1 MNSEGDNRVT
11 SSPPKLGGLS
21 EGRGGLKQHLV
32 RLNDSPVARWTVL
45 FIVATAM
52 MMGYFVNDV
61 MSPLET
67 LLEASPS
74 EGGLGWKPGDYG
86 FFSGASGLINVFLLM
101 LFFSGLIL
109 DKMGIRFTG
118 VLSCSLMVLG
128 TLIKYYA
135 VTAGF
140 PPTAV
145 VNFSLFTLH
154 FSLPTSVAVASLG
167 FAVFGVGYEMTGI
180 TVSKAMVRWFTG
192 HELAL
197 AMGIQLAMARLGT
210 AAALSISAPIA
221 RHFTLSTPLLL
232 SLSFLIIGLLAFL
245 VFCVMDRRLDQR
257 NAADNIDTEE
267 HGRTRNDKE
276 LCDIAT
282 EEHGITRN
290 NDELRD
296 NPCCSVANKTSDA
309 EEFRLL
315 DIIVTLRNPG
325 FWLIT
330 LFCVLFYSAVSP
342 FLKFSTK
349 LMVMKYGVDADLAG
363 FFSSIAPFGTIL
375 MTPLFGLIY
384 DRYGKGITLVI
395 TGALMLTAV
404 HFGFSLPMHS
414 STTAI
419 TLMVVLSI
427 AYSLA
432 PAALWPCVPKI
443 IPLKC
448 LGTAYSMIFFIQNFG
463 RAIIPMFVGKANE
476 TDPTYET
483 SMLIFGFTA
492 LGAALTA
499 IAMFYVDRRQHYG
512 LQLPNIRK

>member
-1 MNSEGDNRVT
+1 MNIQ
-11 SSPPKLGGLS
+11 K
-21 EGRGGLKQHLV
+21 
-32 RLNDSPVARWTVL
+32 LNDSPFARWTVL

-67 LLEASPS
+67 LLEMPRSQ
-74 EGGLGWKPGDYG
+74 GGLGWTPSDYG
-86 FFSGASGLINVFLLM
+86 FFSGAGSFINVFLLM

-118 VLSCSLMVLG
+118 TLACSLMVIG
-128 TLIKYYA
+128 TLIKLYA
-135 VTAGF
+135 VTTDFGSTDVTF
-140 PPTAV
+140 FNT
-145 VNFSLFTLH
+145 H
-154 FSLPTSVAVASLG
+154 LPASAAWASFG
-167 FAVFGVGYEMTGI
+167 FAIFGVGYEMTGI

-197 AMGIQLAMARLGT
+197 AMGLQLAMARFGT

-221 RHFTLSTPLLL
+221 RHYTLSTPLLVAL
-232 SLSFLIIGLLAFL
+232 AFLIIGLLAFL
-245 VFCVMDRRLDQR
+245 VFCVMDRRLDQHR
-257 NAADNIDTEE
+257 TNTDLHGLQEE
-267 HGRTRNDKE
+267 
-276 LCDIAT
+276 
-282 EEHGITRN
+282 
-290 NDELRD
+290 
-296 NPCCSVANKTSDA
+296 SVRVSPSQSDA
-309 EEFRLL
+309 KKKSDADEFRWS
-315 DIIVTLRNPG
+315 DIGTTLRTPG

-349 LMVMKYGVDADLAG
+349 LMVMKYGVDPDVAG

-375 MTPLFGLIY
+375 MTPLFGLVY
-384 DRYGKGITLVI
+384 DRYGKGVTLVI

-414 STTAI
+414 STAAI
-419 TLMVVLSI
+419 TLMVILSI
-427 AYSLA
+427 GYSLA

-499 IAMFYVDRRQHYG
+499 LVLWHVDRRQHYG
-512 LQLPNIRK
+512 LQLPNIRKLSELESGD

>member
-1 MNSEGDNRVT
+1 MTEVIQ
-11 SSPPKLGGLS
+11 K
-21 EGRGGLKQHLV
+21 
-32 RLNDSPVARWTVL
+32 RLNDSPIARWTVL

-61 MSPLET
+61 MSPLEA
-67 LLEASPS
+67 LLEMPKA
-74 EGGLGWKPGDYG
+74 EGGLGWTSSDYG
-86 FFSGASGLINVFLLM
+86 FFSGSGSFINVFLLM

-118 VLSCSLMVLG
+118 VLACSLMVLG
-128 TLIKYYA
+128 TLLKYYA
-135 VTAGF
+135 VTTDFGTSSVAFFG
-140 PPTAV
+140 T
-145 VNFSLFTLH
+145 H
-154 FSLPTSVAVASLG
+154 LPTSAAWASLG

-221 RHFTLSTPLLL
+221 RHFTLSTPLLIAL
-232 SLSFLIIGLLAFL
+232 AFLIIGLLSFL
-245 VFCVMDRRLDQR
+245 VFCVMDRKLDKKGQMV
-257 NAADNIDTEE
+257 EE
-267 HGRTRNDKE
+267 KN
-276 LCDIAT
+276 
-282 EEHGITRN
+282 
-290 NDELRD
+290 
-296 NPCCSVANKTSDA
+296 SSSD
-309 EEFRLL
+309 EFRFS
-315 DIIVTLRNPG
+315 DILVTLRNPG

-330 LFCVLFYSAVSP
+330 IFCVLFYSAVSP

-349 LMVMKYGVDADLAG
+349 LMVIKYGVDPDIAG

-375 MTPLFGLIY
+375 MTPLFGLVF
-384 DRYGKGITLVI
+384 DRFGRGVTLVI

-404 HFGFSLPMHS
+404 HFGFSLPIHS
-414 STTAI
+414 SAVAI
-419 TLMVVLSI
+419 ALMVILSI
-427 AYSLA
+427 GYSLA

-463 RAIIPMFVGKANE
+463 RAIIPMFVGRANE
-476 TDPTYET
+476 TDPSYTT
-483 SMLIFGFTA
+483 SMLIFSFTA

-499 IAMFYVDRRQHYG
+499 IVMLYTDRKKGYG
-512 LQLPNIRK
+512 LQLPNIKKA

>member
-1 MNSEGDNRVT
+1 MAEAIR
-11 SSPPKLGGLS
+11 
-21 EGRGGLKQHLV
+21 H
-32 RLNDSPVARWTVL
+32 RLNDSPFARWTVL
-45 FIVATAM
+45 IIVATAM

-67 LLEASPS
+67 LLELPKSQ
-74 EGGLGWKPGDYG
+74 GGLGWTPSDYG
-86 FFSGASGLINVFLLM
+86 FFSGAGSFINVFLLM

-118 VLSCSLMVLG
+118 VLACSLMALG
-128 TLIKYYA
+128 TLLKLYG
-135 VTAGF
+135 VTTDFGTAEIVVFGF
-140 PPTAV
+140 Q
-145 VNFSLFTLH
+145 
-154 FSLPTSVAVASLG
+154 LPMSVAVASLG
-167 FAVFGVGYEMTGI
+167 FAVLGVGYEMTGI

-221 RHFTLSTPLLL
+221 RHFSLSTPLLV
-232 SLSFLIIGLLAFL
+232 SLAFIIIGLLAFL
-245 VFCVMDRRLDQR
+245 VFCVMDRKLD
-257 NAADNIDTEE
+257 DDSTK
-267 HGRTRNDKE
+267 RT
-276 LCDIAT
+276 T
-282 EEHGITRN
+282 
-290 NDELRD
+290 DE
-296 NPCCSVANKTSDA
+296 S
-309 EEFRLL
+309 EEFRWS
-315 DIIVTLRNPG
+315 DILVTLRNPG

-349 LMVMKYGVDADLAG
+349 LMVMKYGVDPDIAG

-375 MTPLFGLIY
+375 MTPLFGAIY
-384 DRYGKGITLVI
+384 DRYGKGVTLVN

-414 STTAI
+414 STIAI
-419 TLMVVLSI
+419 ALMVTLSI
-427 AYSLA
+427 GYSLA

-463 RAIIPMFVGKANE
+463 RAIIPMFVGRANE
-476 TDPTYET
+476 TDPTYTT

-492 LGAALTA
+492 LGAAVTA
-499 IAMFYVDRRQHYG
+499 VGILLIDKHKHYG
-512 LQLPNIRK
+512 LQLPNIKK

>member
-1 MNSEGDNRVT
+1 MSEAIR
-11 SSPPKLGGLS
+11 
-21 EGRGGLKQHLV
+21 Q

-67 LLEASPS
+67 LLEASPA
-74 EGGLGWKPGDYG
+74 EGGLGWSPSDYG
-86 FFSGASGLINVFLLM
+86 FFSGAGSFINVFLLM
-101 LFFSGLIL
+101 LFFSGIIL

-145 VNFSLFTLH
+145 TEFSLFTIH
-154 FSLPTSVAVASLG
+154 VSLPTSVALASLG

-197 AMGIQLAMARLGT
+197 AMGLQLAMARFGT
-210 AAALSISAPIA
+210 AAALSISAPVA

-232 SLSFLIIGLLAFL
+232 SLAFLIIGLLAFL
-245 VFCVMDRRLDQR
+245 VFCVMDRRLDQFTV
-257 NAADNIDTEE
+257 DSLQLTDEF
-267 HGRTRNDKE
+267 HWS
-276 LCDIAT
+276 DIGT
-282 EEHGITRN
+282 
-290 NDELRD
+290 
-296 NPCCSVANKTSDA
+296 
-309 EEFRLL
+309 
-315 DIIVTLRNPG
+315 TLRNPG

-384 DRYGKGITLVI
+384 DRYGKGVTLVI

-414 STTAI
+414 STVAI
-419 TLMVVLSI
+419 TLMVILSI
-427 AYSLA
+427 GYSLA

-499 IAMFYVDRRQHYG
+499 MAMWYADRRKGYG

>member
-1 MNSEGDNRVT
+1 MAET
-11 SSPPKLGGLS
+11 IIK
-21 EGRGGLKQHLV
+21 

-67 LLEASPS
+67 LLEMPI
-74 EGGLGWKPGDYG
+74 EQGGLGWSPSDYG
-86 FFSGASGLINVFLLM
+86 FFSGAGSFINVFLLM

-118 VLSCSLMVLG
+118 TLACSLMVVG

-135 VTAGF
+135 VT
-140 PPTAV
+140 TD
-145 VNFSLFTLH
+145 FSGANVTF
-154 FSLPTSVAVASLG
+154 FSTHLPASAAWASLG

-180 TVSKAMVRWFTG
+180 SVSKAMVRWFTG

-197 AMGIQLAMARLGT
+197 AMGLQLAMARLGT

-221 RHFTLSTPLLL
+221 RHFVLSTPLLV

-245 VFCVMDRRLDQR
+245 VFCVMDRKLD
-257 NAADNIDTEE
+257 ASGYSCEAD
-267 HGRTRNDKE
+267 K
-276 LCDIAT
+276 
-282 EEHGITRN
+282 
-290 NDELRD
+290 
-296 NPCCSVANKTSDA
+296 A
-309 EEFRLL
+309 EEFRLA
-315 DIIVTLRNPG
+315 DIGITLRNPG

-349 LMVMKYGVDADLAG
+349 LMVMKYGVDTDIAG

-384 DRYGKGITLVI
+384 DRYGKGVTLVI
-395 TGALMLTAV
+395 TGALMLTLV
-404 HFGFSLPMHS
+404 HFGFSLPIHS
-414 STTAI
+414 SAVAI
-419 TLMVVLSI
+419 ALMVTLSI
-427 AYSLA
+427 GYSLA

-476 TDPTYET
+476 TDPTYTT

-492 LGAALTA
+492 LGATLTA
-499 IAMFYVDRRQHYG
+499 IAMLYIDHQKKYG

>member
-1 MNSEGDNRVT
+1 MNIQ
-11 SSPPKLGGLS
+11 K
-21 EGRGGLKQHLV
+21 
-32 RLNDSPVARWTVL
+32 LNDSPFARWTVL

-67 LLEASPS
+67 LLEMPRSQ
-74 EGGLGWKPGDYG
+74 GGLGWTPSDYG
-86 FFSGASGLINVFLLM
+86 FFSGAGSFINVFLLM

-118 VLSCSLMVLG
+118 TLACSLMVIG
-128 TLIKYYA
+128 TL
-135 VTAGF
+135 
-140 PPTAV
+140 P
-145 VNFSLFTLH
+145 
-154 FSLPTSVAVASLG
+154 ASAAWASFG
-167 FAVFGVGYEMTGI
+167 FAIFGVGYEMTGI

-197 AMGIQLAMARLGT
+197 AMGLQLAMARFGT

-221 RHFTLSTPLLL
+221 RHFTLSTPILVALA
-232 SLSFLIIGLLAFL
+232 FLIIGLLAFL
-245 VFCVMDRRLDQR
+245 VFCVMDRRLDQFTVYSLQFT
-257 NAADNIDTEE
+257 DDYSETSEE
-267 HGRTRNDKE
+267 HASKSTVRSA
-276 LCDIAT
+276 LPLAT
-282 EEHGITRN
+282 EGTQ
-290 NDELRD
+290 ELKPSAR
-296 NPCCSVANKTSDA
+296 PEGALSPERTVNKNSD
-309 EEFRLL
+309 EFRWS
-315 DIIVTLRNPG
+315 DIGTTLRSPG

-349 LMVMKYGVDADLAG
+349 LMVMKYGVDPDVAG

-375 MTPLFGLIY
+375 MTPLFGLVY
-384 DRYGKGITLVI
+384 DRYGKGVTLVI

-414 STTAI
+414 STAAI
-419 TLMVVLSI
+419 TLMVILSI
-427 AYSLA
+427 GYSLA

-499 IAMFYVDRRQHYG
+499 LVLWHVDRRQHYG

>member
-1 MNSEGDNRVT
+1 MSEV
-11 SSPPKLGGLS
+11 LGQ
-21 EGRGGLKQHLV
+21 RF
-32 RLNDSPVARWTVL
+32 NDSPVARWTVL

-52 MMGYFVNDV
+52 MMGYFVNDI

-67 LLEASPS
+67 LLEMPRSQ
-74 EGGLGWKPGDYG
+74 GGLGWTPSDYG
-86 FFSGASGLINVFLLM
+86 FFSGAGSFINVFLLM
-101 LFFSGLIL
+101 LFFSGIIL

-118 VLSCSLMVLG
+118 TLACSLMVLG

-135 VTAGF
+135 VTADLDN
-140 PPTAV
+140 TIHY
-145 VNFSLFTLH
+145 SLFTIH
-154 FSLPTSVAVASLG
+154 LPPSVAMASLG
-167 FAVFGVGYEMTGI
+167 FAIFGVGYEMTGI

-197 AMGIQLAMARLGT
+197 AMGLQLAMARFGT

-221 RHFTLSTPLLL
+221 RHFTLSAPLLVAL
-232 SLSFLIIGLLAFL
+232 AFLIIGLLAFL
-245 VFCVMDRRLDQR
+245 VFCVMDRRLD
-257 NAADNIDTEE
+257 
-267 HGRTRNDKE
+267 K
-276 LCDIAT
+276 
-282 EEHGITRN
+282 
-290 NDELRD
+290 
-296 NPCCSVANKTSDA
+296 PSDYS
-309 EEFRLL
+309 ENSESSESSDEFRWG
-315 DIIVTLRNPG
+315 DILVTLRNPG

-349 LMVMKYGVDADLAG
+349 LMVMKYGVDPDLAG

-375 MTPLFGLIY
+375 MTPLFGLVY
-384 DRYGKGITLVI
+384 DKYGKGVTLVI
-395 TGALMLTAV
+395 TGALMLAAV

-414 STTAI
+414 STIAI
-419 TLMVVLSI
+419 ALMVVLSI
-427 AYSLA
+427 GYSLA

-463 RAIIPMFVGKANE
+463 RAIIPMFVGRANE
-476 TDPTYET
+476 TDPTYTT

-492 LGAALTA
+492 LGAAMIA
-499 IAMFYVDRRQHYG
+499 ITMWYVDKRKGYG

>member
-1 MNSEGDNRVT
+1 MRSCT
-11 SSPPKLGGLS
+11 QKI
-21 EGRGGLKQHLV
+21 
-32 RLNDSPVARWTVL
+32 NDSPVARWTVL

-52 MMGYFVNDV
+52 MMGYFVNDI
-61 MSPLET
+61 MSPLEA
-67 LLEASPS
+67 LLEMPRS
-74 EGGLGWKPGDYG
+74 EGGLGWTPTDYG
-86 FFSGASGLINVFLLM
+86 FFSGAGSFINVFLLM
-101 LFFSGLIL
+101 LFFSGIIL

-118 VLSCSLMVLG
+118 TLACTLMVVG
-128 TLIKYYA
+128 TLIKYYT
-135 VTAGF
+135 VSTSPDGEIF
-140 PPTAV
+140 G
-145 VNFSLFTLH
+145 
-154 FSLPTSVAVASLG
+154 LPMSVAMASLG

-221 RHFTLSTPLLL
+221 RHFTLSAPLLL
-232 SLSFLIIGLLAFL
+232 ALAFLIIGLLAFL
-245 VFCVMDRRLDQR
+245 VFCVMDRRLDSSIP
-257 NAADNIDTEE
+257 ATTEDTEE
-267 HGRTRNDKE
+267 FRWS
-276 LCDIAT
+276 DIGT
-282 EEHGITRN
+282 
-290 NDELRD
+290 
-296 NPCCSVANKTSDA
+296 
-309 EEFRLL
+309 
-315 DIIVTLRNPG
+315 TLRNPG

-349 LMVMKYGVDADLAG
+349 LMVMKYGVDADIAG

-375 MTPLFGLIY
+375 MTPLFGYVY
-384 DRYGKGITLVI
+384 DRYGKGMTLVI
-395 TGALMLTAV
+395 TGALLLTAV
-404 HFGFSLPMHS
+404 HFGFALPMHS
-414 STTAI
+414 STIAI
-419 TLMVVLSI
+419 LLMVTLSI
-427 AYSLA
+427 GYSMA

-476 TDPTYET
+476 TDSTYTT

-492 LGAALTA
+492 LGAVLTA
-499 IAMFYVDRRQHYG
+499 IAMLYIDRKKSYG

>member
-1 MNSEGDNRVT
+1 MSEVLRQ
-11 SSPPKLGGLS
+11 
-21 EGRGGLKQHLV
+21 RF
-32 RLNDSPVARWTVL
+32 NDSPVARWTVL

-52 MMGYFVNDV
+52 MMGYFVNDI

-67 LLEASPS
+67 LLEMPRSQ
-74 EGGLGWKPGDYG
+74 GGLGWTPSDYG
-86 FFSGASGLINVFLLM
+86 FFSGAGSFINVFLLM
-101 LFFSGLIL
+101 LFFSGIIL

-118 VLSCSLMVLG
+118 TLACSLMVLG

-135 VTAGF
+135 VTADFG
-140 PPTAV
+140 
-145 VNFSLFTLH
+145 NSQLSILN
-154 FSLPTSVAVASLG
+154 SQLPMSATWASFG
-167 FAVFGVGYEMTGI
+167 FAIFGVGYEMTGI

-197 AMGIQLAMARLGT
+197 AMGLQLAMARFGT

-221 RHFTLSTPLLL
+221 RHFTLSAPLLVAL
-232 SLSFLIIGLLAFL
+232 AFLIIGLLAFL
-245 VFCVMDRRLDQR
+245 VFCVMDRRLD
-257 NAADNIDTEE
+257 
-267 HGRTRNDKE
+267 K
-276 LCDIAT
+276 
-282 EEHGITRN
+282 
-290 NDELRD
+290 
-296 NPCCSVANKTSDA
+296 SSDYSDYS
-309 EEFRLL
+309 EYTDHSENSESSDEFRWG
-315 DIIVTLRNPG
+315 DILVTLRNPG

-349 LMVMKYGVDADLAG
+349 LMVMKYGVDPDLAG

-375 MTPLFGLIY
+375 MTPLFGLVY
-384 DRYGKGITLVI
+384 DKYGKGVTLVI
-395 TGALMLTAV
+395 TGALMLAAV

-414 STTAI
+414 STIAI
-419 TLMVVLSI
+419 ALMVVLSI
-427 AYSLA
+427 GYSLA

-463 RAIIPMFVGKANE
+463 RAIIPMFVGRANE
-476 TDPTYET
+476 TDPTYTT

-492 LGAALTA
+492 LGAAMIA
-499 IAMFYVDRRQHYG
+499 ITMWYVDKRKGYG

>member
-1 MNSEGDNRVT
+1 MNIRDN
-11 SSPPKLGGLS
+11 
-21 EGRGGLKQHLV
+21 
-32 RLNDSPVARWTVL
+32 LNDSPFARWTVL

-67 LLEASPS
+67 LLEMPRSQ
-74 EGGLGWKPGDYG
+74 GGLGWTPSDYG
-86 FFSGASGLINVFLLM
+86 FFSGAGSFINVFLLM

-118 VLSCSLMVLG
+118 TLACSLMVIG
-128 TLIKYYA
+128 TLIKLYA
-135 VTAGF
+135 VTTDFGTTDVTF
-140 PPTAV
+140 FNT
-145 VNFSLFTLH
+145 H
-154 FSLPTSVAVASLG
+154 LPASAAWASFG
-167 FAVFGVGYEMTGI
+167 FAIFGVGYEMTGI
-180 TVSKAMVRWFTG
+180 TVSKAIVRWFTG

-197 AMGIQLAMARLGT
+197 AMGLQLAMARFGT

-221 RHFTLSTPLLL
+221 RHYTLSTPLLVAL
-232 SLSFLIIGLLAFL
+232 AFLIIGLLAFL
-245 VFCVMDRRLDQR
+245 VFCVMDRRLDHR
-257 NAADNIDTEE
+257 MIIASDE
-267 HGRTRNDKE
+267 HGLTQ
-276 LCDIAT
+276 
-282 EEHGITRN
+282 N
-290 NDELRD
+290 NQDLRED
-296 NPCCSVANKTSDA
+296 PCSSDANKDS
-309 EEFRLL
+309 EEFRFS
-315 DIIVTLRNPG
+315 DIGTTLRSPG

-349 LMVMKYGVDADLAG
+349 LMVMKYGVDPDVAG

-384 DRYGKGITLVI
+384 DRYGKGVTLVI

-414 STTAI
+414 STVAI
-419 TLMVVLSI
+419 TLMVILSVGF
-427 AYSLA
+427 SLA

-448 LGTAYSMIFFIQNFG
+448 LGTACSMIFFIQNFG

-499 IAMFYVDRRQHYG
+499 LAMWYVDRRQGYG

>member
-1 MNSEGDNRVT
+1 MAEA
-11 SSPPKLGGLS
+11 
-21 EGRGGLKQHLV
+21 LKH
-32 RLNDSPVARWTVL
+32 RLNDSPFARWTVL

-67 LLEASPS
+67 LLELPRSQ
-74 EGGLGWKPGDYG
+74 GGLGWTPSDYG
-86 FFSGASGLINVFLLM
+86 FFSGAGSFINVFLLM

-118 VLSCSLMVLG
+118 VLACSLMVIG
-128 TLIKYYA
+128 TIIKLIA
-135 VTAGF
+135 VTHPSTEVYHLSF
-140 PPTAV
+140 IIYHLEMPRT
-145 VNFSLFTLH
+145 
-154 FSLPTSVAVASLG
+154 VALASLG
-167 FAVFGVGYEMTGI
+167 FAIFGVGYEMTGI

-197 AMGIQLAMARLGT
+197 AMGLQLAMARFGT

-221 RHFTLSTPLLL
+221 RHFTLSTPLLV
-232 SLSFLIIGLLAFL
+232 SLAFLIIGLLAFL
-245 VFCVMDRRLDQR
+245 VFCVMDRKLD
-257 NAADNIDTEE
+257 ASIPTET
-267 HGRTRNDKE
+267 G
-276 LCDIAT
+276 
-282 EEHGITRN
+282 
-290 NDELRD
+290 
-296 NPCCSVANKTSDA
+296 TS
-309 EEFRLL
+309 EEFRLS
-315 DIIVTLRNPG
+315 DIGVTLRNPG

-349 LMVMKYGVDADLAG
+349 LMVMKYGVDPDIAG

-384 DRYGKGITLVI
+384 DRYGKGVTLVI

-414 STTAI
+414 STIAI
-419 TLMVVLSI
+419 ALMVTLSVG
-427 AYSLA
+427 YSLA

-463 RAIIPMFVGKANE
+463 RAVIPMCVGRANE
-476 TDPTYET
+476 TDPSYTT

-492 LGAALTA
+492 LGAAITA
-499 IAMFYVDRRQHYG
+499 IAMLYVDRKKNYG
-512 LQLPNIRK
+512 LQLPNIKK

>member
-1 MNSEGDNRVT
+1 MAEAIR
-11 SSPPKLGGLS
+11 
-21 EGRGGLKQHLV
+21 Q
-32 RLNDSPVARWTVL
+32 RLNDSPIARWTVL

-67 LLEASPS
+67 LLEMPRGQ
-74 EGGLGWKPGDYG
+74 GGLGWSPSDYG
-86 FFSGASGLINVFLLM
+86 FFSGAGSFINVFLLM

-118 VLSCSLMVLG
+118 ILACSLMAVG
-128 TLIKYYA
+128 TLLKLYG
-135 VTAGF
+135 VTTDFGTEEIIIFGF
-140 PPTAV
+140 Q
-145 VNFSLFTLH
+145 
-154 FSLPTSVAVASLG
+154 LPMSVAVASLG
-167 FAVFGVGYEMTGI
+167 FSIFGVGYEMTGI

-192 HELAL
+192 HELAI

-221 RHFTLSTPLLL
+221 RHYTLSTPLLV
-232 SLSFLIIGLLAFL
+232 SLAFLIIGLLAFF
-245 VFCVMDRRLDQR
+245 VFCVMDRRLDSSSIASST
-257 NAADNIDTEE
+257 NA
-267 HGRTRNDKE
+267 
-276 LCDIAT
+276 
-282 EEHGITRN
+282 
-290 NDELRD
+290 
-296 NPCCSVANKTSDA
+296 TSSD
-309 EEFRLL
+309 EEFRLA
-315 DIIVTLRNPG
+315 DIGITLRNPG

-349 LMVMKYGVDADLAG
+349 LMVMKYGVDADIAG
-363 FFSSIAPFGTIL
+363 IFSSIAPFGTIL
-375 MTPLFGLIY
+375 MTPIFGLVY
-384 DRYGKGITLVI
+384 DRYGKGVTLVI

-404 HFGFSLPMHS
+404 HFGFSLPIHS
-414 STTAI
+414 ATIAI
-419 TLMVVLSI
+419 ALMVTLSI
-427 AYSLA
+427 GYSLA

-463 RAIIPMFVGKANE
+463 RAIIPMFVGRANE
-476 TDPTYET
+476 TDPTYTT

-492 LGAALTA
+492 LGAAITA
-499 IAMFYVDRRQHYG
+499 FAMLYIDHRKGYG

>member
-1 MNSEGDNRVT
+1 MTEAIR
-11 SSPPKLGGLS
+11 
-21 EGRGGLKQHLV
+21 Q

-45 FIVATAM
+45 LIVATAM

-67 LLEASPS
+67 LLEMPREA
-74 EGGLGWKPGDYG
+74 GGLGWTPSDYG
-86 FFSGASGLINVFLLM
+86 FFSGSSGLINVFLLM

-118 VLSCSLMVLG
+118 ILACSLMVLG
-128 TLIKYYA
+128 TLLKLYG
-135 VTAGF
+135 VTVDFGSDVVSFFGF
-140 PPTAV
+140 E
-145 VNFSLFTLH
+145 
-154 FSLPTSVAVASLG
+154 LPMSVAVASLG
-167 FAVFGVGYEMTGI
+167 FAIFGVGYEMTGI

-221 RHFTLSTPLLL
+221 RHFTLSMPLLV
-232 SLSFLIIGLLAFL
+232 SLAFLIIGLLAFL
-245 VFCVMDRRLDQR
+245 VFCVMDRKLDS
-257 NAADNIDTEE
+257 
-267 HGRTRNDKE
+267 
-276 LCDIAT
+276 
-282 EEHGITRN
+282 
-290 NDELRD
+290 
-296 NPCCSVANKTSDA
+296 SVSSQTTNS
-309 EEFRLL
+309 EEFHWS
-315 DIIVTLRNPG
+315 DIRVTLRNPG

-349 LMVMKYGVDADLAG
+349 LMVIKYGVDTDIAG
-363 FFSSIAPFGTIL
+363 FFSSIAPFGTIM
-375 MTPLFGLIY
+375 MTPIFGLIN
-384 DRYGKGITLVI
+384 DRYGKGVTLVI
-395 TGALMLTAV
+395 TGALMLTFV
-404 HFGFSLPMHS
+404 HFGFSLPLHN
-414 STTAI
+414 STIAI
-419 TLMVVLSI
+419 ALMVILSI
-427 AYSLA
+427 GYSLA

-476 TDPTYET
+476 TDSSYTT

-492 LGAALTA
+492 LGAALIA
-499 IAMFYVDRRQHYG
+499 VAMFYVNRQKGYG
-512 LQLPNIRK
+512 LQLPNIKS

>member
-1 MNSEGDNRVT
+1 
-11 SSPPKLGGLS
+11 
-21 EGRGGLKQHLV
+21 
-32 RLNDSPVARWTVL
+32 
-45 FIVATAM
+45 M

-67 LLEASPS
+67 LLEMPRSQ
-74 EGGLGWKPGDYG
+74 GGLGWSSSDYG
-86 FFSGASGLINVFLLM
+86 FFSGSSGLINVFLLM

-118 VLSCSLMVLG
+118 TLACSLMVLG

-135 VTAGF
+135 VTADFGN
-140 PPTAV
+140 AQ
-145 VNFSLFTLH
+145 FTIYNVQ
-154 FSLPTSVAVASLG
+154 LPLSAAWASFG
-167 FAVFGVGYEMTGI
+167 FAIFGVGYEMTGI

-232 SLSFLIIGLLAFL
+232 ALAFLIIGLLAFL
-245 VFCVMDRRLDQR
+245 VFCVMDRRLDSLGKPR
-257 NAADNIDTEE
+257 KNLGSPREADEIAEAAE
-267 HGRTRNDKE
+267 
-276 LCDIAT
+276 
-282 EEHGITRN
+282 
-290 NDELRD
+290 
-296 NPCCSVANKTSDA
+296 SS
-309 EEFRLL
+309 EEFRFS
-315 DIIVTLRNPG
+315 DIGAILRNPG

-349 LMVMKYGVDADLAG
+349 LMVMKYGVDPDLAG

-375 MTPLFGLIY
+375 MTPLFGLVY
-384 DRYGKGITLVI
+384 DKYGKGVTLVI

-404 HFGFSLPMHS
+404 HFGFSLPIDGGS
-414 STTAI
+414 PAI
-419 TLMVVLSI
+419 AIALMVVLSI

-463 RAIIPMFVGKANE
+463 RAIIPMFVGRANE
-476 TDPTYET
+476 TDPTYT
-483 SMLIFGFTA
+483 SSMLIFGFTA
-492 LGAALTA
+492 LGAALIA
-499 IAMFYVDRRQHYG
+499 IAMLYVDRKKSYG
-512 LQLPNIRK
+512 LQLPNIRKQN

>member
-1 MNSEGDNRVT
+1 MAEAIR
-11 SSPPKLGGLS
+11 
-21 EGRGGLKQHLV
+21 Q
-32 RLNDSPVARWTVL
+32 RLNDSPIARWTVL

-67 LLEASPS
+67 LLETPRS
-74 EGGLGWKPGDYG
+74 EGGLGWSPSDYG
-86 FFSGASGLINVFLLM
+86 FFSGAGSFINVFLLM

-118 VLSCSLMVLG
+118 VLACSLMAIG
-128 TLIKYYA
+128 TLLKLYG
-135 VTAGF
+135 VTADFGTEEINIFGF
-140 PPTAV
+140 Q
-145 VNFSLFTLH
+145 
-154 FSLPTSVAVASLG
+154 LPMSVAVASLG
-167 FAVFGVGYEMTGI
+167 FSIFGVGYEMTGI

-221 RHFTLSTPLLL
+221 RHFTLSTPLLVA
-232 SLSFLIIGLLAFL
+232 LSFLIIGLLAFL
-245 VFCVMDRRLDQR
+245 VFCVMDRRLDSS
-257 NAADNIDTEE
+257 NPANLASSTS
-267 HGRTRNDKE
+267 
-276 LCDIAT
+276 AT
-282 EEHGITRN
+282 SP
-290 NDELRD
+290 D
-296 NPCCSVANKTSDA
+296 
-309 EEFRLL
+309 EEFRLA
-315 DIIVTLRNPG
+315 DIGVTLRNPG

-349 LMVMKYGVDADLAG
+349 LMVMKYGVDADIAG
-363 FFSSIAPFGTIL
+363 IFSSIAPFGTIL
-375 MTPLFGLIY
+375 MTPLFGLVY
-384 DRYGKGITLVI
+384 DRYGKGVTLVI
-395 TGALMLTAV
+395 AGALMLTAV

-414 STTAI
+414 ATVAI
-419 TLMVVLSI
+419 ALMVTLSI
-427 AYSLA
+427 GYSLA

-463 RAIIPMFVGKANE
+463 RAIIPMFVGRANE
-476 TDPTYET
+476 TDPTYTT

-492 LGAALTA
+492 LGAAITA
-499 IAMFYVDRRQHYG
+499 FAMLYIDRRKGYG
-512 LQLPNIRK
+512 LQLPNIKK

>member
-1 MNSEGDNRVT
+1 MRPSKEKINNS
-11 SSPPKLGGLS
+11 PF
-21 EGRGGLKQHLV
+21 
-32 RLNDSPVARWTVL
+32 ARWTVL
-45 FIVATAM
+45 IIVATAM

-67 LLEASPS
+67 LLELPK
-74 EGGLGWKPGDYG
+74 EQGGLGWTPSDYG
-86 FFSGASGLINVFLLM
+86 FFSGAGSFINVFLLM

-118 VLSCSLMVLG
+118 TLACSLMALG

-135 VTAGF
+135 VTAEFGNEPIAF
-140 PPTAV
+140 LDYQLPASAV
-145 VNFSLFTLH
+145 W
-154 FSLPTSVAVASLG
+154 ASLG
-167 FAVFGVGYEMTGI
+167 FAIFGVGYEMTGI
-180 TVSKAMVRWFTG
+180 SVSKAMVRWFTG

-221 RHFTLSTPLLL
+221 RHYTLSMPLLI
-232 SLSFLIIGLLAFL
+232 SLAFLIIGLLAFL
-245 VFCVMDRRLDQR
+245 VFCVMDRKLDDSGQTTEDS
-257 NAADNIDTEE
+257 ADNTQYEE
-267 HGRTRNDKE
+267 QFHFS
-276 LCDIAT
+276 DI
-282 EEHGITRN
+282 
-290 NDELRD
+290 L
-296 NPCCSVANKTSDA
+296 
-309 EEFRLL
+309 
-315 DIIVTLRNPG
+315 VTLRNPG

-349 LMVMKYGVDADLAG
+349 LMVMKYGVDPDIAG

-384 DRYGKGITLVI
+384 DSYGKGVTLVI

-404 HFGFSLPMHS
+404 HFGFSLPIHS
-414 STTAI
+414 STIAI
-419 TLMVVLSI
+419 ALMVTLSI
-427 AYSLA
+427 GYSLA

-463 RAIIPMFVGKANE
+463 RAVIPMCVGRANE
-476 TDPTYET
+476 TDPTYTT

-492 LGAALTA
+492 LGAAVTA
-499 IAMFYVDRRQHYG
+499 IAILVIDKKKNYG
-512 LQLPNIRK
+512 LQLPNIKK

>member
-1 MNSEGDNRVT
+1 MAESIR
-11 SSPPKLGGLS
+11 
-21 EGRGGLKQHLV
+21 Q
-32 RLNDSPVARWTVL
+32 RLNDSPIARWTVL

-61 MSPLET
+61 MSPLEA
-67 LLEASPS
+67 LLEMPKA
-74 EGGLGWKPGDYG
+74 EGGLGWTSSDYG
-86 FFSGASGLINVFLLM
+86 FFSGSGSFINVFLLM

-118 VLSCSLMVLG
+118 VLACSLMVLG
-128 TLIKYYA
+128 TLLKYYA
-135 VTAGF
+135 VTTDFGTSSVAFFG
-140 PPTAV
+140 T
-145 VNFSLFTLH
+145 H
-154 FSLPTSVAVASLG
+154 LPTSAAWASLG

-221 RHFTLSTPLLL
+221 RHFSLSTPLLVAL
-232 SLSFLIIGLLAFL
+232 AFLIIGLLSFL
-245 VFCVMDRRLDQR
+245 VFCVMDRKLDKKGQMV
-257 NAADNIDTEE
+257 EE
-267 HGRTRNDKE
+267 KN
-276 LCDIAT
+276 
-282 EEHGITRN
+282 
-290 NDELRD
+290 
-296 NPCCSVANKTSDA
+296 SSSD
-309 EEFRLL
+309 EFRFS
-315 DIIVTLRNPG
+315 DILVTLRNPG

-330 LFCVLFYSAVSP
+330 IFCVLFYSAVSP

-349 LMVMKYGVDADLAG
+349 LMVIKYGVDPDIAG

-375 MTPLFGLIY
+375 MTPLFGLVF
-384 DRYGKGITLVI
+384 DRFGRGVTLVI

-414 STTAI
+414 SAI
-419 TLMVVLSI
+419 AIALMVILSI
-427 AYSLA
+427 GYSLA

-463 RAIIPMFVGKANE
+463 RAIIPMFVGRANE
-476 TDPTYET
+476 TDPSYTT
-483 SMLIFGFTA
+483 SMLIFSFTA

-499 IAMFYVDRRQHYG
+499 IVMLYTDRKKGYG
-512 LQLPNIRK
+512 LQLPNIKKA

>member
-1 MNSEGDNRVT
+1 MTEAIR
-11 SSPPKLGGLS
+11 
-21 EGRGGLKQHLV
+21 Q

-45 FIVATAM
+45 LIVATAM

-67 LLEASPS
+67 LLEMPKEA
-74 EGGLGWKPGDYG
+74 GGLGWTPSDYG
-86 FFSGASGLINVFLLM
+86 FFSGSSGLINVFLLM

-118 VLSCSLMVLG
+118 ILACSLMVLG
-128 TLIKYYA
+128 TLLKLYG
-135 VTAGF
+135 VTVDFGSDMVSFFGF
-140 PPTAV
+140 E
-145 VNFSLFTLH
+145 
-154 FSLPTSVAVASLG
+154 LPMSVAVASLG
-167 FAVFGVGYEMTGI
+167 FAIFGVGYEMTGI

-221 RHFTLSTPLLL
+221 RHFTLSMPLLV
-232 SLSFLIIGLLAFL
+232 SLAFLIIGLLAFL
-245 VFCVMDRRLDQR
+245 VFCVMDRKLDSSASSQ
-257 NAADNIDTEE
+257 
-267 HGRTRNDKE
+267 
-276 LCDIAT
+276 AT
-282 EEHGITRN
+282 N
-290 NDELRD
+290 
-296 NPCCSVANKTSDA
+296 S
-309 EEFRLL
+309 EEFHWS
-315 DIIVTLRNPG
+315 DISVTLRNPG

-349 LMVMKYGVDADLAG
+349 LMVIKYGVDTDIAG
-363 FFSSIAPFGTIL
+363 FFSSIAPFGTIM
-375 MTPLFGLIY
+375 MTPVFGLIN
-384 DRYGKGITLVI
+384 DRYGKGVTLVI
-395 TGALMLTAV
+395 TGALMLTCV
-404 HFGFSLPMHS
+404 HFGFSLPLHN
-414 STTAI
+414 STIAI
-419 TLMVVLSI
+419 ALMVILSI
-427 AYSLA
+427 GYSLA

-476 TDPTYET
+476 TDSSYTT

-492 LGAALTA
+492 LGAALIA
-499 IAMFYVDRRQHYG
+499 VAMFYVNRQKGYG
-512 LQLPNIRK
+512 LQLPNIKS

>member
-1 MNSEGDNRVT
+1 MAEIAR
-11 SSPPKLGGLS
+11 
-21 EGRGGLKQHLV
+21 
-32 RLNDSPVARWTVL
+32 RLNDSATARWIVL
-45 FIVATAM
+45 LIVATAM

-67 LLEASPS
+67 LLEMPRS
-74 EGGLGWKPGDYG
+74 EGGLGWTPADYG

-118 VLSCSLMVLG
+118 VLACSLMVLG
-128 TLIKYYA
+128 TLIKLYG
-135 VTAGF
+135 VTADLSGEIF
-140 PPTAV
+140 G
-145 VNFSLFTLH
+145 
-154 FSLPTSVAVASLG
+154 LPSSVAVASLG

-221 RHFTLSTPLLL
+221 RRFALSTPLLV
-232 SLSFLIIGLLAFL
+232 SLAFLIIGLLAFF
-245 VFCVMDRRLDQR
+245 VFCVMDRKLDRSGDAKAQ
-257 NAADNIDTEE
+257 
-267 HGRTRNDKE
+267 
-276 LCDIAT
+276 AT
-282 EEHGITRN
+282 
-290 NDELRD
+290 DD
-296 NPCCSVANKTSDA
+296 D
-309 EEFRLL
+309 EFRWS
-315 DIIVTLRNPG
+315 DIGQTLRSPG

-375 MTPLFGLIY
+375 MTPLFGYVY
-384 DRYGKGITLVI
+384 DRYGRGVTLVI
-395 TGALMLTAV
+395 TGALLLTAV
-404 HFGFSLPMHS
+404 HFGFSLPLHGAGV
-414 STTAI
+414 AI
-419 TLMVVLSI
+419 ALMVVLSI
-427 AYSLA
+427 GYSLA

-463 RAIIPMFVGKANE
+463 RTIIPTIVGRANE
-476 TDPTYET
+476 VDPSYTS

-492 LGAALTA
+492 LGALLVAV
-499 IAMFYVDRRQHYG
+499 AMLHVDRKKGYG
-512 LQLPNIRK
+512 LQLPNIRH

>member
-1 MNSEGDNRVT
+1 MAEAIR
-11 SSPPKLGGLS
+11 
-21 EGRGGLKQHLV
+21 H
-32 RLNDSPVARWTVL
+32 RLNDSPIARWTVL

-61 MSPLET
+61 MSPLEA
-67 LLEASPS
+67 LLEMPKA
-74 EGGLGWKPGDYG
+74 EGGLGWTSSDYG
-86 FFSGASGLINVFLLM
+86 FFSGSGSFINVFLLM

-118 VLSCSLMVLG
+118 ILACSLMTLG
-128 TLIKYYA
+128 TLVKYYA
-135 VTAGF
+135 VTTDFGTSSVTF
-140 PPTAV
+140 FGT
-145 VNFSLFTLH
+145 N
-154 FSLPTSVAVASLG
+154 LPTSAAWASFG

-210 AAALSISAPIA
+210 AAALSISAPVA
-221 RHFTLSTPLLL
+221 RHFSLSTPLLVAL
-232 SLSFLIIGLLAFL
+232 AFLIIGLLAFL
-245 VFCVMDRRLDQR
+245 VFCVMDRRLDDSR
-257 NAADNIDTEE
+257 RYCSTSSSSSSNE
-267 HGRTRNDKE
+267 
-276 LCDIAT
+276 
-282 EEHGITRN
+282 N
-290 NDELRD
+290 N
-296 NPCCSVANKTSDA
+296 
-309 EEFRLL
+309 EEFRLS
-315 DIIVTLRNPG
+315 DIGITLRNPG

-330 LFCVLFYSAVSP
+330 IFCVLFYSAVSP

-349 LMVMKYGVDADLAG
+349 LMVIKYGVDPDIAG

-375 MTPLFGLIY
+375 MTPLFGLVF
-384 DRYGKGITLVI
+384 DRFGRGVTLVI

-414 STTAI
+414 SAVAI
-419 TLMVVLSI
+419 ALMVVLSVG
-427 AYSLA
+427 YSLA

-463 RAIIPMFVGKANE
+463 RAIIPMFVGRANE
-476 TDPTYET
+476 TDPSYTT

-499 IAMFYVDRRQHYG
+499 IVMLYTDRKKGYG
-512 LQLPNIRK
+512 LQLPNIKAQ

>member
-1 MNSEGDNRVT
+1 MNVSQ
-11 SSPPKLGGLS
+11 K
-21 EGRGGLKQHLV
+21 
-32 RLNDSPVARWTVL
+32 LNDSPAARWTVL

-67 LLEASPS
+67 LLEASKE
-74 EGGLGWKPGDYG
+74 EGGLGWTPSDYG

-135 VTAGF
+135 VTADF
-140 PPTAV
+140 PPTEV
-145 VNFSLFTLH
+145 VSFSLLSSSF
-154 FSLPTSVAVASLG
+154 FLPKSVAVASLG

-245 VFCVMDRRLDQR
+245 VFCVMDRRLDQFTV
-257 NAADNIDTEE
+257 N
-267 HGRTRNDKE
+267 
-276 LCDIAT
+276 
-282 EEHGITRN
+282 N
-290 NDELRD
+290 ND
-296 NPCCSVANKTSDA
+296 SDK
-309 EEFRLL
+309 FLWS
-315 DIIVTLRNPG
+315 DIGTTLRNPG

-342 FLKFSTK
+342 FLKFSTR
-349 LMVMKYGVDADLAG
+349 LMVMKYGVDPDVAG

-375 MTPLFGLIY
+375 MTPLFGLVY
-384 DRYGKGITLVI
+384 DRYGKGVTLVI

-404 HFGFSLPMHS
+404 HFGFSLPMHE

-419 TLMVVLSI
+419 ALMVVLSI

-476 TDPTYET
+476 ADPTYET

-499 IAMFYVDRRQHYG
+499 IGMWYVDRRKHYG
-512 LQLPNIRK
+512 LQLPNIAQRGRF